1 MKLNSNLKTH
11 NSKLV
16 VGILC
21 AIGAAVCY
29 GTNPLGALNLYAEGM
44 NTPSVLFYRFGL
56 AWVIIAAVMAVK
68 ALSHRESLRVTGRE
82 LRTLLTL
89 GLLFIGSSLTL
100 YLSFHYMPAGVA
112 STILFTYPVM
122 TAAIMVLFFRER
134 LRWGMVV
141 ALLLSLAGVL
151 LLYWGDT
158 GGTLSM
164 LGVVLVLVSALTY
177 ALYII
182 VVDKSPL
189 QMSSFKINFFVLFCC
204 AVGMA
209 LFALLSGQ
217 PLMLPPTP
225 RAWLWVGWLAVVPA
239 IMALVMMVYAAKYLG
254 STPTAILGALEP
266 TTAVLIGIFLF
277 GEPFG
282 PRLLVGILLILA
294 AVTLVVLTNSRKK

>member
-1 MKLNSNLKTH
+1 MKINSNLKTH

-56 AWVIIAAVMAVK
+56 AWMIIAAVM
-68 ALSHRESLRVTGRE
+68 LFRCLLRRENLRVSWPE
-82 LRTLLTL
+82 FRTVTAL

-100 YLSFHYMPAGVA
+100 YLSFHHMPV
-112 STILFTYPVM
+112 
-122 TAAIMVLFFRER
+122 R
-134 LRWGMVV
+134 
-141 ALLLSLAGVL
+141 
-151 LLYWGDT
+151 
-158 GGTLSM
+158 
-164 LGVVLVLVSALTY
+164 
-177 ALYII
+177 
-182 VVDKSPL
+182 
-189 QMSSFKINFFVLFCC
+189 MSSFKINFFVLFYC
-204 AVGMA
+204 AAGMA

-217 PLMLPPTP
+217 PLMLPPSP
-225 RAWLWVGWLAVVPA
+225 RAWLWVGWLALVPA

-266 TTAVLIGIFLF
+266 TTAVLIGVLVF

-282 PRLLVGILLILA
+282 PRLLVGIVLILA
-294 AVTLVVLTNSRKK
+294 AVTIIVLGKSRSAAPKK